1 MEHLIT
7 ISLAEYNEIKDI
19 KHNFQKAFD
28 EKKTILFHD
37 SYFPGHS
44 GYPVHKFTIVN
55 TDTFIDDLRNK
66 ISELQKENSKISN
79 ELYELKEKE
88 RKRKKWWF

>member
-7 ISLAEYNEIKDI
+7 ITLNEYNEIKDI
-19 KHNFQKAFD
+19 KNNFQKAFD
-28 EKKTILFHD
+28 EKKTVLFHD

-44 GYPVHKFTIVN
+44 GYPVHRFTIVN
-55 TDTFIDDLRNK
+55 TDTFMDDLRNK
-66 ISELQKENSKISN
+66 ISELQKENSKMSN

-88 RKRKKWWF
+88 RERKKSWF